1 MSNFNV
7 ENILFLLLLLLLLL
21 LSLYYLKK
29 NYIEFFRKRVV
40 VNINSGHIK
49 KGFFYNQFILNR
61 DIKEQ
66 VYIVLGK
73 YYLKNNLASL
83 VPNEIEKIKN
93 PIYKSILLEELVKY
107 YVYYNNVEKVDEVL
121 ETNIKPQYLNNLYK
135 KISQFLIKNN
145 LIEKYANKL
154 LNGYFVEEL
163 AYSIIEHYIK
173 SNNLEKAK
181 EIFEVYPNCYQKGK
195 NLLKLVK
202 AYKRKGEEEK
212 AYELIDS
219 YKLSEKEGYLNRYK
233 VASFAFLEDFDK
245 AIESALLNDLY
256 LCCEELGI
264 VLDYIYTHDI
274 NENEEKVYSI
284 IESKIEEIKDS
295 NQKETIWIEFA
306 NIAIGGNRYDKV
318 EEYTDRV
325 YNSIM
330 YNKHSYRLHDTA
342 KLLFFLKDHK
352 KQVYLVD
359 ILAKNRIDKINENEI
374 KGINIA
380 FWGDLLEDFIKFI
393 AQSEVIIEDQHSLSY
408 QSFIQ
413 LTELFKEELP
423 RGKVEILKNLV
434 NELKNKDE
442 ILYFILEYI
451 KLIKIKLAK
460 A

>member
-7 ENILFLLLLLLLLL
+7 GNILFLFMLLCFLLI
-21 LSLYYLKK
+21 SLYYLKK
-29 NYIEFFRKRVV
+29 HYIEFFRKLVV
-40 VNINSGHIK
+40 VSINSGHIK
-49 KGFFYNQFILNR
+49 KGFFYNKFIWNK

-66 VYIVLGK
+66 VFIVLGK
-73 YYLKNNLASL
+73 YYLKNNLADL

-107 YVYYNNVEKVDEVL
+107 YVYYNNVDMVDEVL

-173 SNNLEKAK
+173 NNSLDKAK
-181 EIFEVYPNCYQKGK
+181 EIFDVYPNCYQKGK

-202 AYKRKGEEEK
+202 AYKKEEKVDK
-212 AYELIDS
+212 AYELIKS

-233 VASFAFLEDFDK
+233 VASYAFLEDFDK
-245 AIESALLNDLY
+245 AIESALENNPH

-264 VLDYIYTHDI
+264 VLDYIYTHNLLRD
-274 NENEEKVYSI
+274 EEKIYSI
-284 IESKIEEIKDS
+284 IDEKIEYIEDS

-306 NIAIGGNRYDKV
+306 NIALGGNRLDKV
-318 EEYTDRV
+318 EEYTNRV
-325 YNSIM
+325 YNSIV
-330 YNKHSYRLHDTA
+330 YNKHSFRLHDTA
-342 KLLFFLKDHK
+342 KLLYYIGDYK

-359 ILAKNRIDKINENEI
+359 ILAKNRLGKINENEV

-380 FWGDLLEDFIKFI
+380 FWGDILEDFIKFI
-393 AQSEVIIEDQHSLSY
+393 AQSEVIIEDQSSLSY
-408 QSFIQ
+408 FSFEQ
-413 LTELFKEELP
+413 LIESFKDELNSEKKKVIDELIKE
-423 RGKVEILKNLV
+423 VKNR
-434 NELKNKDE
+434 DE

-451 KLIKIKLAK
+451 KLIKVKLNN
-460 A
+460 